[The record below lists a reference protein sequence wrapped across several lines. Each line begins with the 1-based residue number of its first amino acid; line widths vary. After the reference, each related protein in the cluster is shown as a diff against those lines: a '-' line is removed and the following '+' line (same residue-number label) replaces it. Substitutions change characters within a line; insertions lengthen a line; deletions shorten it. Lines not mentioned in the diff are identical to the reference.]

1 MSRKAW
7 ESDEGTT
14 PFRRSDGIL
23 VFAHPPAVHL
33 RRGLHRQPNG
43 GDRSVLQMLR
53 VAWGVRRRTP
63 DVKTALA
70 YGALTMIGKWA
81 NVIGQR
87 QYRRDR
93 AAGRN
98 TRLIEYKSPCPT
110 PITRPT

>member
-1 MSRKAW
+1 MSTDLGSRWGVYNAW
-7 ESDEGTT
+7 
-14 PFRRSDGIL
+14 
-23 VFAHPPAVHL
+23 PAM
-33 RRGLHRQPNG
+33 GLSFLAVIAASLALQ
-43 GDRSVLQMLR
+43 VLQMLR
-53 VAWGVRRRTP
+53 VARGVRRRSP
-63 DVKTALA
+63 DAKTALA

-98 TRLIEYKSPCPT
+98 TRLIEYKSSCAT